1 MHLVHVA
8 AKKLILFLNPL
19 YKSLWSNHTCLLLLW
34 IDLRTIPQDI
44 TLASGKKSSKGQVK
58 ASKETSIENQQA
70 LLLQEHNKK
79 QNATRPWP
87 EWWYYPNLTILC
99 TKCFFFHICW
109 NIQDFNHQLNCTLNS
124 SKTKQWYRGLSTL
137 ALPLVP
143 RCKEERKAYL
153 CKQFWQT
160 SKKIV
165 LCLPNCL
172 VLTRV
177 LQ

>member
-44 TLASGKKSSKGQVK
+44 TLASGKKNSKGQVK
-58 ASKETSIENQQA
+58 ASKETSIENQQV

-87 EWWYYPNLTILC
+87 EWWYYPNLTILS

-109 NIQDFNHQLNCTLNS
+109 NIQNFNHQLNCTLNAVC
-124 SKTKQWYRGLSTL
+124 TDKQD
-137 ALPLVP
+137 
-143 RCKEERKAYL
+143 
-153 CKQFWQT
+153 QT
-160 SKKIV
+160 VIQGAIYTGIAIG
-165 LCLPNCL
+165 P
-172 VLTRV
+172 
-177 LQ
+177 